1 MMQLRKI
8 KVTDRL
14 KIKIYN
20 LADWKLYLA
29 LFEIYSF
36 STIFIVGWFC
46 RYSNRLHLIINNES
60 DSLGIEWLYNLDG
73 ILDLFISTYMSL
85 GIINIFF
92 LLIWFSIRI
101 IDKFILLIQKIGY
114 VMRKSSHYLKLQF

>member
-20 LADWKLYLA
+20 LANWKLYLA

-36 STIFIVGWFC
+36 STIFIVGWLC
-46 RYSNRLHLIINNES
+46 GYSNRLHLIINNES

-101 IDKFILLIQKIGY
+101 IDNFILLILKLGY
-114 VMRKSSHYLKLQF
+114 VMRKSFHYL